1 MATVSQVIRV
11 QPAPGKYEQC
21 LEFGRKLRRIR
32 ERYAVKEGLFQTQE
46 GHLIVV
52 IETQGWKQFGEYV
65 AKLQDDPEA
74 RALLA
79 QFRAD
84 PNPVGTILDAEIAE
98 EIPG

>member
-1 MATVSQVIRV
+1 
-11 QPAPGKYEQC
+11 
-21 LEFGRKLRRIR
+21 LEFGRKLRKIR
-32 ERYAVKEGLFQTQE
+32 ERYGVKERLFQTQE

-52 IETQGWKQFGEYV
+52 IETQGWQQFGEYV
-65 AKLQDDPEA
+65 TKLHDDPEA